1 MRNIKAL
8 CPVLRRNIQVLDDW
22 YPSYKENGKLYVN
35 AFVSVHDATEDEFT
49 IKFYNACYTDKN
61 GNKFRYEVR
70 IAFWGADDTG
80 IEKVYYTNDLDEAI
94 KYYRQFKKILN
105 KLKKQHPKVLKWYL
119 LDDGFEFI

>member
-8 CPVLRRNIQVLDDW
+8 CPKLDRNIQVLDNW

-35 AFVSVHDATEDEFT
+35 AFVSVHDATE
-49 IKFYNACYTDKN
+49 NNVCYTDEN
-61 GNKFRYEVR
+61 ANKFRYAVR

-94 KYYRQFKKILN
+94 KYYRQFKKILS
-105 KLKKQHPKVLKWYL
+105 KLKKQHSKILKWYL
-119 LDDGFEFI
+119 LDNGFEYI